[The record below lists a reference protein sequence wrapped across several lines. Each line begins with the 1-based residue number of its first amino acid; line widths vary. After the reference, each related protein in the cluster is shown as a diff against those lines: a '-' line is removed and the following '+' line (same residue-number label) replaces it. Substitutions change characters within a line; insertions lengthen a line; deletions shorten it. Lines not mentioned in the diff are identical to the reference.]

1 MQTTIKFSDNTTYNT
16 SAANLSRGVLNGF
29 SRELLTITAT
39 MTYAE
44 AAAHFVDGAV
54 FTLTDEFGDSYVW
67 NEHGVAGPITDNR
80 DGTVTA
86 IMGKNN
92 TAEQDYQ
99 QQAQKAAE
107 STVTLAGKPVF
118 SDTEVSE
125 LRAAFEQAAAKLSDT
140 DALIAPSLSAIW
152 NPYRYVAQGERRY
165 YAPSGTLYKCLVS
178 HETSLETAPDVSK
191 EYWSK
196 L

>member
-1 MQTTIKFSDNTTYNT
+1 MQTTIKFPDDATYNT
-16 SAANLSRGVLNGF
+16 SAAVLGKKSLAGF
-29 SRELLTITAT
+29 NRETLTITAV

-44 AAAHFVDGAV
+44 AAAHFTDGAV
-54 FTLTDEFGDSYVW
+54 FTLTDEFGDSFEW

-107 STVTLAGKPVF
+107 STVTLAGKPIS

-165 YAPSGTLYKCLVS
+165 YAPSDALYKCLVS